1 MAIAYETLN
10 KLLGLPEILKRR
22 NIVQTNG
29 YPFQTGWA
37 DKMIRSFTNAV
48 PTPTSITYKMKV
60 WLETRW
66 YDGEIEI
73 TREGD
78 LMVRLEH

>member
-1 MAIAYETLN
+1 MSMTYETLA
-10 KLLGLPEILKRR
+10 KLLSIPDTLKRR
-22 NIVQTNG
+22 NIVRPDG

-37 DKMIRSFTNAV
+37 DKMIRSFTDAV

-66 YDGEIEI
+66 YAGEIEI
-73 TREGD
+73 TRDGD
-78 LMVRLEH
+78 LIVRLEH